1 MSLASL
7 KSRALLGM
15 ESPLVAVEVH
25 SSNGLPSFTIVGLP
39 EASVK
44 ESRERV
50 RSALLSSGFQ
60 MPAKR
65 ITVNLAPA
73 DLPKT
78 GGRYDLAIALG
89 LLVACDQLKVDELG
103 QYECFGELALTGE
116 LRGVQ
121 GLIPSLLAAK
131 DSKHKLIVPR
141 LNQAEAD
148 LVIHTYPQMRD
159 RIYVVDDLLAA
170 CRVLMDGGSFIEV
183 NQPLDV
189 VDDNLFD
196 DLADVQGQTQ
206 AKRALEVS
214 ASGHHSMM
222 MVGPPGAGKSMLA
235 SRLIS
240 ILPKLSPHEAIEVAS
255 IRSLVG
261 QDVSLQKFYQRPFIQ
276 PHHTAS
282 AAAMVG
288 GGTVPKPGA
297 LSLAH
302 SGVLFLDELP
312 EFNRAVLEALREP
325 LETKKVNIAR
335 VNQHVSYPADSLL
348 ITAMNPSPSGFFAD
362 DYLGRCKDTP
372 DQILRYQKKISGPLL
387 DRIDLHLQVPAV
399 DIKDL
404 HKVDTMEQES
414 SQVIRQRVVQTRD
427 VQLIRQGCFNSQL
440 DMKALKV
447 HARLD
452 DSGIELLD
460 KAAVELGLS
469 ARGYHR
475 ILRVARTLADMQSE
489 PQITLH
495 HLAEA
500 LSYRSQVNS

>member
-170 CRVLMDGGSFIEV
+170 CRVLMDGGSFVEV

-196 DLADVQGQTQ
+196 DLADVQGQAQ

-288 GGTVPKPGA
+288 GGCDFQEILL
-297 LSLAH
+297 LSKR
-302 SGVLFLDELP
+302 FC
-312 EFNRAVLEALREP
+312 
-325 LETKKVNIAR
+325 
-335 VNQHVSYPADSLL
+335 Y
-348 ITAMNPSPSGFFAD
+348 
-362 DYLGRCKDTP
+362 
-372 DQILRYQKKISGPLL
+372 KKIFFYFISFSTLFKH
-387 DRIDLHLQVPAV
+387 RFSI
-399 DIKDL
+399 
-404 HKVDTMEQES
+404 S
-414 SQVIRQRVVQTRD
+414 S
-427 VQLIRQGCFNSQL
+427 NSQL
-440 DMKALKV
+440 P
-447 HARLD
+447 
-452 DSGIELLD
+452 
-460 KAAVELGLS
+460 
-469 ARGYHR
+469 R
-475 ILRVARTLADMQSE
+475 IFWGSC
-489 PQITLH
+489 
-495 HLAEA
+495 
-500 LSYRSQVNS
+500 